1 MHAQQ
6 KSLAVWGEKLPNV
19 CARKNIHTFNYKS
32 RSNGKT
38 QTAQPPQLLLLLF
51 AIRWCRWQCSI
62 FCLLLL
68 PAAAG
73 CWHCVNLKMYSSTWG
88 YKVPNGF
95 LLFTKKHNCQQASK
109 WTRDLANPH
118 LFNFNV
124 PFVMC
129 SVFSHGRLYWP
140 NCTFYGH
147 DALFLLL
154 LCWCVLLFTIAVVFV
169 FGRLTHR
176 EKHNKMLKSNHM
188 IPKIVTVCIRKTYA
202 FVACISISQRKKLP
216 TDRPFESTNIPNVR
230 TNVKIQKI
238 IERKKQKWKISTGI
252 VGWFSACFH
261 SLVRAFNC
269 LGSLASTLI
278 LMVFV
283 YVCALFVW
291 AFGNCS

>member
-1 MHAQQ
+1 MFRVFSRALV
-6 KSLAVWGEKLPNV
+6 LAKLH
-19 CARKNIHTFNYKS
+19 I
-32 RSNGKT
+32 
-38 QTAQPPQLLLLLF
+38 L
-51 AIRWCRWQCSI
+51 
-62 FCLLLL
+62 
-68 PAAAG
+68 
-73 CWHCVNLKMYSSTWG
+73 
-88 YKVPNGF
+88 
-95 LLFTKKHNCQQASK
+95 
-109 WTRDLANPH
+109 WTRCL
-118 LFNFNV
+118 
-124 PFVMC
+124 
-129 SVFSHGRLYWP
+129 VFSASVLV
-140 NCTFYGH
+140 F
-147 DALFLLL
+147 
-154 LCWCVLLFTIAVVFV
+154 VLLFTIAVVFV

-216 TDRPFESTNIPNVR
+216 TDRPFESTNIP